1 MISAWWLLLIIPVSA
16 FIGMVIGLLVL
27 TKGSDGMEWIIIG
40 AIIVAL
46 IIDWFIV
53 MGFDPKKWK
62 GGEKDDHSE
71 RPDR

>member
-1 MISAWWLLLIIPVSA
+1 
-16 FIGMVIGLLVL
+16 
-27 TKGSDGMEWIIIG
+27 MEWIIIG